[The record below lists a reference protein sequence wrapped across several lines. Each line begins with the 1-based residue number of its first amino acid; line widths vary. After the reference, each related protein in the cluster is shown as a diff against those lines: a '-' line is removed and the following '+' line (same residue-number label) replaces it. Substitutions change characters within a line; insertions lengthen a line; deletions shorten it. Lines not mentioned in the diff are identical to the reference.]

1 MEASVVSSVA
11 STTVAANAGED
22 ATLEFNEGEGDPN
35 ENEKKNG
42 RYPNCDRDRI
52 KKSIEKKWKIIEKNW
67 KRKEIKEIEKKMK
80 KKKLK

>member
-35 ENEKKNG
+35 ENEKTL
-42 RYPNCDRDRI
+42 I
-52 KKSIEKKWKIIEKNW
+52 KFQ
-67 KRKEIKEIEKKMK
+67 KRTLYIS
-80 KKKLK
+80 

>member
-35 ENEKKNG
+35 ENEKK
-42 RYPNCDRDRI
+42 
-52 KKSIEKKWKIIEKNW
+52 WKISKMRPRLNKKKNWKEIEKNW
-67 KRKEIKEIEKKMK
+67 KIIEREM
-80 KKKLK
+80 

>member
-35 ENEKKNG
+35 ENEKKNTDKI
-42 RYPNCDRDRI
+42 P
-52 KKSIEKKWKIIEKNW
+52 KKNIIYFLDPISSLPKQLN
-67 KRKEIKEIEKKMK
+67 
-80 KKKLK
+80 

>member
-35 ENEKKNG
+35 ENEKKKVLN
-42 RYPNCDRDRI
+42 NCMV
-52 KKSIEKKWKIIEKNW
+52 KYQPQGVHGSEG
-67 KRKEIKEIEKKMK
+67 
-80 KKKLK
+80 

>member
-35 ENEKKNG
+35 ENEKKTL
-42 RYPNCDRDRI
+42 I
-52 KKSIEKKWKIIEKNW
+52 KFQKNNII
-67 KRKEIKEIEKKMK
+67 
-80 KKKLK
+80 

>member
-35 ENEKKNG
+35 EKKTLIKFQKRTSYNFLILYHRFRNNLIDQNYLKTIHYK
-42 RYPNCDRDRI
+42 RYAF
-52 KKSIEKKWKIIEKNW
+52 
-67 KRKEIKEIEKKMK
+67 
-80 KKKLK
+80 

>member
-35 ENEKKNG
+35 ENEKNAW
-42 RYPNCDRDRI
+42 
-52 KKSIEKKWKIIEKNW
+52 KKSKIWPRSDEKQ
-67 KRKEIKEIEKKMK
+67 K
-80 KKKLK
+80 KKKLKRIL

>member
-35 ENEKKNG
+35 ENEKKTTDKI
-42 RYPNCDRDRI
+42 P
-52 KKSIEKKWKIIEKNW
+52 KKNII
-67 KRKEIKEIEKKMK
+67 
-80 KKKLK
+80 

>member
-35 ENEKKNG
+35 ENEKK
-42 RYPNCDRDRI
+42 CC
-52 KKSIEKKWKIIEKNW
+52 E
-67 KRKEIKEIEKKMK
+67 
-80 KKKLK
+80 